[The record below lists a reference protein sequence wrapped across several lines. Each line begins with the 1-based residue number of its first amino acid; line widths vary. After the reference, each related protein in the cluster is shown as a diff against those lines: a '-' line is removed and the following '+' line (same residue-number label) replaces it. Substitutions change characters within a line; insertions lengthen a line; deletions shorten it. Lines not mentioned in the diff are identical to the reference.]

1 LFPIRDHNRSGT
13 YPYVTV
19 ALIVANSLAFLY
31 EVSLGPALERFLL
44 QYGLVPILVSNFH
57 RIPEIGFLD
66 VAKTFVTS
74 MFLHGG
80 WFHIMGNMWYLWIFG
95 DNVEDRLG
103 HGRFLAFYLACGI
116 VAGLVHYG
124 LNPSSN
130 LPTIGASGAV
140 AGVLGAYFLCF
151 PRARVDILIF
161 IFIFIQII
169 TVPAA
174 FVLLFW
180 FILQIFNGALS
191 LGAGTDISGGVAW
204 WAHIGGFLC
213 GVVLVRL
220 LPRRRRSRQTA
231 YRVRF
236 DR

>member
-1 LFPIRDHNRSGT
+1 MFPIRDHNRSGT

-19 ALIVANSLAFLY
+19 ALIVVNSLTFLY
-31 EVSLGPALERFLL
+31 EVSLGPGLERFLL
-44 QYGLVPILVSNFH
+44 RYGLVPILVSNFH

-66 VAKTFVTS
+66 VSKTFVTS

-116 VAGLVHYG
+116 VAGLVHFG
-124 LNPSSN
+124 LNPSSK

-161 IFIFIQII
+161 VFIFIQII

-174 FVLLFW
+174 FVLFFW
-180 FILQIFNGALS
+180 FILQLFSGALS
-191 LGAGTDISGGVAW
+191 LGAGTDLSGGVAW
-204 WAHIGGFLC
+204 WAHVGGFLC
-213 GVVLVRL
+213 GVLLVRI
-220 LPRRRRSRQTA
+220 LPRRRKSRQA
-231 YRVRF
+231 FYRVRF

>member
-1 LFPIRDHNRSGT
+1 MFPIRDHNRSGVV
-13 YPYVTV
+13 PYVTV
-19 ALIVANSLAFLY
+19 TLIVLNGLAFLY
-31 EVSLGPALERFLL
+31 QLSLGPALERFLL
-44 QYGLVPILVSNFH
+44 RYGLVPILVSNFH

-66 VAKTFVTS
+66 VAPTFVTS

-80 WFHIMGNMWYLWIFG
+80 WFHIIGNMWYLWVFG

-103 HGRFLAFYLACGI
+103 HGRFLFFYLACGI
-116 VAGLVHYG
+116 AAGLLHYG
-124 LNPSSN
+124 LNPSSR

-140 AGVLGAYFLCF
+140 AGVLGAYFLCY

-161 IFIFIQII
+161 FFFFIEII

-174 FVLLFW
+174 FVLFFW
-180 FILQIFNGALS
+180 FILQLFNGAAS
-191 LGAGTDISGGVAW
+191 LGAGADVTGGVAW
-204 WAHIGGFLC
+204 WAHVGGFL
-213 GVVLVRL
+213 GGLVLVRI
-220 LPRRRRSRQTA
+220 LPRRRGSRQSV

>member
-1 LFPIRDHNRSGT
+1 MFPIRDHNRSGIV
-13 YPYVTV
+13 PYVTV
-19 ALIVANSLAFLY
+19 TLIVLNSMAFLY
-31 EVSLGPALERFLL
+31 ELSLGPALERFLL
-44 QYGLVPILVSNFH
+44 RYGLVPILVSNFH

-80 WFHIMGNMWYLWIFG
+80 WFHIIGNMWYLWIFG

-116 VAGLVHYG
+116 AAGLVHYG
-124 LNPSSN
+124 LNPSSK

-161 IFIFIQII
+161 FVFFIQIV

-174 FVLLFW
+174 FVLFLW
-180 FILQIFNGALS
+180 FVLQLFNGAAS
-191 LGAGTDISGGVAW
+191 LGAGTDVGGGVAW

-213 GVVLVRL
+213 GALLLRI
-220 LPRRRRSRQTA
+220 LPRRRRSRQSV

>member
-1 LFPIRDHNRSGT
+1 MFPIRDHNPSGT

-19 ALIVANSLAFLY
+19 ALIVLNSLAFLY
-31 EVSLGPALERFLL
+31 EVSLGPVLERFLL
-44 QYGLVPILVSNFH
+44 QYGLVPILVTNFH

-180 FILQIFNGALS
+180 LILQLFNGALS

>member
-13 YPYVTV
+13 FPYVTIAV
-19 ALIVANSLAFLY
+19 IALNCLAFLY
-31 EVSLGPALERFLL
+31 EISLGRALETFLL
-44 QYGLVPILVSNFH
+44 RYGLVPILVSNFH
-57 RIPEIGFLD
+57 RVPEIGILD

-80 WFHIMGNMWYLWIFG
+80 WLHIVGNMWYLWIFG

-103 HGRFLAFYLACGI
+103 HGRFLFFYLTCGI

-124 LNPSSN
+124 LNPTSK

-140 AGVLGAYFLCF
+140 AGVLGAYFLCY
-151 PRARVDILIF
+151 PRARVDLLIF
-161 IFIFIQII
+161 LFFFVEII

-174 FVLLFW
+174 LVLFFW
-180 FILQIFNGALS
+180 FILQLFSGAVS
-191 LGAGTDISGGVAW
+191 LGAGMDVSGGVAW
-204 WAHIGGFLC
+204 WAHVGGFLC
-213 GVVLVRL
+213 GILLIRL
-220 LPRRRRSRQTA
+220 LPRRRRSRQSV